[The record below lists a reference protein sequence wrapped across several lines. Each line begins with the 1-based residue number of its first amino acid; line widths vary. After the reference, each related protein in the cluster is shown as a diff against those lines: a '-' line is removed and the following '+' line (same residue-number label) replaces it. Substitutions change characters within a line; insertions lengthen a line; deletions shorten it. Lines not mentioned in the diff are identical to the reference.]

1 MAKAFMVTDL
11 GRNAFQDPGLSFVE
25 QEIISLVEADG
36 PLTAEQITFGL
47 QIESNINI
55 LGFRVQKTLDDL
67 EDNGLVKSFR
77 KAIPLQ
83 NRLRTDEESIG
94 GTLGFQD
101 TSKRVMVGRF
111 SREERLE
118 DLDLSEFIT
127 FDQPDVKFRTDKMS
141 PN

>member
-1 MAKAFMVTDL
+1 MAKVFMVTDL

-47 QIESNINI
+47 QVESNINI
-55 LGFRVQKTLDDL
+55 INFRVQKTLDDL

-77 KAIPLQ
+77 KAIPLL
-83 NRLRTDEESIG
+83 NRLRRDDEAMG
-94 GTLGFQD
+94 GTTGFQD
-101 TSKRVMVGRF
+101 TSKRVIVGRF
-111 SREERLE
+111 TREERLE
-118 DLDLSEFIT
+118 DRDLSGFIT